1 LLQIFEYDNYL
12 INKNPKFLIFGKKKS
27 MIVCY
32 NIPFSR
38 SRKIARTWSK
48 IVQLLL
54 RPIIRRRFLKEVDA
68 RSIDYLDIP
77 VIINNYNRVNHLKQ
91 LIEWLE
97 NAGMRN
103 IFIIDNASTYPPLL
117 DYYQSSRHTIIRLN
131 TNIGYKSVWDTNIH
145 LWFRGLP
152 YIYTDPDVLPVKECP
167 NDAVKYFQEVLQKYP
182 EFTKVGFGIKIDD
195 LPDYYK
201 NKKNVLNWESKY
213 WTSPIGDGLFKADI
227 DTTFALYRAN
237 SVKQQW
243 GKTLRTS
250 GQYMIHHLPWYENE
264 SEITDEEKYYRAV
277 AVNSTWYSSKWQKKY
292 GST

>member
-1 LLQIFEYDNYL
+1 
-12 INKNPKFLIFGKKKS
+12 
-27 MIVCY
+27 MIIRY

-38 SRKIARTWSK
+38 SRKIARSYCK
-48 IVQLLL
+48 MVQLLL
-54 RPIIRRRFLKEVDA
+54 RPFIRRRFLKNIDGN
-68 RSIDYLDIP
+68 SIDYLDIP

-103 IFIIDNASTYPPLL
+103 IFIIDNASTFPPLL
-117 DYYQSSRHTIIRLN
+117 DYYKSSRHTIIGLSA
-131 TNIGYKSVWDTNIH
+131 NIGYKSLWDTNIH
-145 LWFRGLP
+145 LWFKGLP
-152 YIYTDPDVLPVKECP
+152 YIYTDSDVLPVEVCP
-167 NDAVKYFQEVLQKYP
+167 GDVVKKFQDILEKYP
-182 EFTKVGFGIKIDD
+182 QFTKVGFGIKIDD
-195 LPDYYK
+195 HPHHYK
-201 NKKNVLNWESKY
+201 NKQNVIQWESKF
-213 WTSPIGDGLFKADI
+213 WSSHIGDGLYKADI

-250 GQYMIHHLPWYENE
+250 EQYMIRHLPWYENE

-277 AVNSTWYSSKWQKKY
+277 AVTSTWYSAKWQKKY